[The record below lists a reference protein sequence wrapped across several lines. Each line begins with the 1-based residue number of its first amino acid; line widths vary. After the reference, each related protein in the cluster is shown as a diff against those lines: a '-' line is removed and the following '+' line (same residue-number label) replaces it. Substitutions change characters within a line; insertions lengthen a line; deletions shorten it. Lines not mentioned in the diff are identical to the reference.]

1 MVFVKHN
8 SLKSDIFFNPIF
20 IPGFPGSRF
29 FRVQV
34 FQGPGFLGSGP
45 RVQGTGSGSR
55 VRVQVLEV
63 ATESPLKMIKNV
75 FFYLKL
81 FFLLRFISEF
91 ITSKPGKQTIAIYIL
106 PNISGRKGKQIMKFG
121 QLVEYNMTDICL
133 KKSYTKCSGETIPR
147 LFFKKSKYIIQ
158 FVLIVCQ
165 LEGYRNKLKLNCRAL
180 AFTLYKAF
188 FSMLNINTFTM
199 DVILKVK

>member
-1 MVFVKHN
+1 
-8 SLKSDIFFNPIF
+8 
-20 IPGFPGSRF
+20 
-29 FRVQV
+29 
-34 FQGPGFLGSGP
+34 
-45 RVQGTGSGSR
+45 
-55 VRVQVLEV
+55 
-63 ATESPLKMIKNV
+63 MIKNV

-158 FVLIVCQ
+158 FVLTVCQ